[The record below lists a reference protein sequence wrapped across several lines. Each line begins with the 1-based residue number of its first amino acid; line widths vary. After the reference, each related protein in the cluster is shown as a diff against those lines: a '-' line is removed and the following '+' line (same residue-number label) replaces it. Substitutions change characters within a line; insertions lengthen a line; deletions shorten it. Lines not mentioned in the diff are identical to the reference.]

1 MEITQTIKLE
11 DKERLAIQKV
21 LSLCDEISD
30 IAHCSMSNVL
40 DYLIDTA
47 ETVGDFEYSIRD
59 TLYIAEIS

>member
-1 MEITQTIKLE
+1 M
-11 DKERLAIQKV
+11 AIQKV
-21 LSLCDEISD
+21 LGLCDEISD

>member
-30 IAHCSMSNVL
+30 IAHCSMADVFNYL
-40 DYLIDTA
+40 CENADIIGDY
-47 ETVGDFEYSIRD
+47 EYSIVD
-59 TLYIAEIS
+59 ILQIAEIG